1 MTDVQ
6 DEAGQRPAGGG
17 EAGAARDVFASGGPV
32 GAALADVEW
41 SSTALGEPASWP
53 RSLTLAVST
62 ILRSRFSMW
71 MAWGPDLTFF
81 CNDAYRR
88 DTLGAKYPWAL
99 GRPASEV
106 WEEIWPDIRP
116 RIDRVL
122 ATGEATWDEALLL
135 FVERSGYREESYHTF
150 SYSPLIDDDG
160 AVTGMLC
167 VVTEDTER
175 VIGARRMATLRDL
188 GVGRGADTSAEEVL
202 ASSAA
207 ALGTNPRDLPF
218 SLLYIF
224 DDDGRSAGLRAAS
237 GLDGRHPMAPD
248 AIDCSSPSA
257 PWGASEVRSGSTV
270 LVDDLGAAGVA
281 APSGAWD
288 EPPLQALVVPLA
300 GQGQAAPAGFLV
312 AGVNR
317 YRLLDDGYR
326 GFLGL
331 VAGQVAAR
339 LAAAQAYEA
348 ERSRAEQLAELDRAK
363 TAFFTNVSHEFR
375 TPLTLLLGPAE
386 DALADRGEVLG
397 PVQRERLEVVQRNA
411 LRLLKLVNTLL
422 DFSRLE
428 SGRLDA
434 RFAPTDLSRVTAELA
449 SAFAS
454 ATDRVGL
461 TLTVECPP
469 LPEPVWVDQD
479 LWGKLVLN
487 LLSNALKFTFEGGI
501 TVSLRHDGDHAVLAV
516 EDTGVGISA
525 EEQGRLF
532 ERFYRAAAPRART
545 HEGSGIGLALVAEVA
560 ALHGGAVAVT
570 STPGEGSEF
579 EVRIPFGRA
588 HLPSDQVMLVA
599 PTEGERPTRAPA
611 AGFLAETTRWLGAEE
626 PRPAPRSPDARDDR
640 PRVLVI
646 DDNADMREYLERLLS
661 NDYTVM
667 TAGDG
672 VAGIAAARKHL
683 PDLVLSDVMM
693 PGLDGFGVLATLRR
707 EPLTQHIPVVL
718 LSARAGEES
727 TVEGLEAGAD
737 DYLIKPFTA
746 RELLARVGANLE
758 LDRSRRTRE
767 HLERNQALLDQ
778 TQRLARIGSWELD
791 LATRRVTASTE
802 MRRQLRIL
810 SDEEVGAQSVE
821 RALDAGVLPDH
832 AAALRAAIART
843 ASTGEPMEVELRVDV
858 GDGREWVYRVL
869 GELVRDSGGAPLLIR
884 GSCQDVTDQRA
895 AERAV
900 AAAAAAREAAAREHR
915 IADELQRSLVPAP
928 AFSPDNLTIA
938 TYYRPGVEGTQVGGD
953 WYDVIELGAGRTA
966 LVLGDVMGRG
976 VQAAAVMGQLRA
988 AIRAYARL
996 DLPPADVLEL
1006 LDAAVRSLGEDQ
1018 IVTAVYAVYD
1028 PGEGTLSYAN
1038 AGHIPPILCLPGAVP
1053 CRLDG
1058 GAGPPLGVGPLT
1070 VAAGQIDLP
1079 PGSMLALYTDGLV
1092 ERRGSDIDS
1101 GIDRLLALLAP
1112 PPADIADLPARM
1124 VEELLPEGPD
1134 DDVAVLLASVAS
1146 APLPGR
1152 TASLRL
1158 ASEER
1163 AVHEARSFVSATL
1176 DDWGLPAGVT
1186 EDAVLVASELITNA
1200 VLHGKAPVELRLRA
1214 TGTDLVL
1221 QALDGAT
1228 SLPQRM
1234 RPTADDE
1241 HGRGLQIVALLAA
1254 RWGTRPTAT
1263 GKAVWC
1269 MLPIG

>member
-6 DEAGQRPAGGG
+6 DEQGQRPAGGG
-17 EAGAARDVFASGGPV
+17 TVGAARDVFARGGPV

-41 SSTALGEPASWP
+41 SGTALGEPASWP

-99 GRPASEV
+99 GRPAREV
-106 WEEIWPDIRP
+106 WAEIWPDIRP

-218 SLLYIF
+218 SLLYTF
-224 DDDGRSAGLRAAS
+224 DDDGRTAGLRATS

-248 AIDCSSPSA
+248 AIDCSSPNA
-257 PWGASEVRSGSTV
+257 PWGASEVRAGSTV

-300 GQGQAAPAGFLV
+300 GQGQSAPAGFLV

-386 DALADRGEVLG
+386 DALADRGEALG
-397 PVQRERLEVVQRNA
+397 PAQRERLEVVQRNA

-461 TLTVECPP
+461 TLTVDCPP
-469 LPEPVWVDQD
+469 LAEPVWVDQD

-501 TVSLRHDGDHAVLAV
+501 TVSLRPDGDHVVLAV

-570 STPGEGSEF
+570 STPGQGSEF
-579 EVRIPFGRA
+579 EVRIPLGRA

-599 PTEGERPTRAPA
+599 PAEGQRPTRAPA

-626 PRPAPRSPDARDDR
+626 PRPAPRSPDAGDDR

-661 NDYTVM
+661 SDYTVM

-810 SDEEVGAQSVE
+810 SDEEVGAQNVE
-821 RALDAGVLPDH
+821 RALDAGVVPDH
-832 AAALRAAIART
+832 AAVLRAAIART
-843 ASTGEPMEVELRVDV
+843 ASTGEPMEVELRVDA

-1214 TGTDLVL
+1214 TATDLVL

-1254 RWGTRPTAT
+1254 RWGTRPTAS

>member
-1 MTDVQ
+1 
-6 DEAGQRPAGGG
+6 
-17 EAGAARDVFASGGPV
+17 
-32 GAALADVEW
+32 
-41 SSTALGEPASWP
+41 
-53 RSLTLAVST
+53 
-62 ILRSRFSMW
+62 
-71 MAWGPDLTFF
+71 
-81 CNDAYRR
+81 
-88 DTLGAKYPWAL
+88 
-99 GRPASEV
+99 
-106 WEEIWPDIRP
+106 
-116 RIDRVL
+116 
-122 ATGEATWDEALLL
+122 
-135 FVERSGYREESYHTF
+135 
-150 SYSPLIDDDG
+150 
-160 AVTGMLC
+160 
-167 VVTEDTER
+167 
-175 VIGARRMATLRDL
+175 
-188 GVGRGADTSAEEVL
+188 
-202 ASSAA
+202 
-207 ALGTNPRDLPF
+207 
-218 SLLYIF
+218 
-224 DDDGRSAGLRAAS
+224 
-237 GLDGRHPMAPD
+237 
-248 AIDCSSPSA
+248 
-257 PWGASEVRSGSTV
+257 
-270 LVDDLGAAGVA
+270 
-281 APSGAWD
+281 
-288 EPPLQALVVPLA
+288 
-300 GQGQAAPAGFLV
+300 
-312 AGVNR
+312 
-317 YRLLDDGYR
+317 
-326 GFLGL
+326 
-331 VAGQVAAR
+331 
-339 LAAAQAYEA
+339 
-348 ERSRAEQLAELDRAK
+348 
-363 TAFFTNVSHEFR
+363 
-375 TPLTLLLGPAE
+375 
-386 DALADRGEVLG
+386 
-397 PVQRERLEVVQRNA
+397 
-411 LRLLKLVNTLL
+411 
-422 DFSRLE
+422 
-428 SGRLDA
+428 
-434 RFAPTDLSRVTAELA
+434 
-449 SAFAS
+449 
-454 ATDRVGL
+454 
-461 TLTVECPP
+461 
-469 LPEPVWVDQD
+469 
-479 LWGKLVLN
+479 
-487 LLSNALKFTFEGGI
+487 
-501 TVSLRHDGDHAVLAV
+501 
-516 EDTGVGISA
+516 
-525 EEQGRLF
+525 
-532 ERFYRAAAPRART
+532 
-545 HEGSGIGLALVAEVA
+545 
-560 ALHGGAVAVT
+560 
-570 STPGEGSEF
+570 
-579 EVRIPFGRA
+579 
-588 HLPSDQVMLVA
+588 
-599 PTEGERPTRAPA
+599 
-611 AGFLAETTRWLGAEE
+611 
-626 PRPAPRSPDARDDR
+626 
-640 PRVLVI
+640 VLVI

-661 NDYTVM
+661 SDYAVM

-672 VAGIAAARKHL
+672 LAGIASARTHL

-791 LATRRVTASTE
+791 LASRRVTASAE

-810 SDEEVGAQSVE
+810 TDEEIGAPSVE
-821 RALDAGVLPDH
+821 QALDAGVLPDH

-843 ASTGEPMEVELRVDV
+843 ATTGEPMDVELGVDV
-858 GDGREWVYRVL
+858 GDGKQWVYRVL

-1038 AGHIPPILCLPGAVP
+1038 AGHIPPILCLPGAAP

-1101 GIDRLLALLAP
+1101 GIDRLLALLSP
-1112 PPADIADLPARM
+1112 PPADIGALPARM
-1124 VEELLPEGPD
+1124 VEQLLPEGPD
-1134 DDVAVLLASVAS
+1134 DDVAVLLASVVP

-1152 TASLRL
+1152 TASLHL
-1158 ASEER
+1158 AAEER
-1163 AVHEARSFVSATL
+1163 AVHEARSFVAATL
-1176 DDWGLPAGVT
+1176 DDWGLATGVT

-1200 VLHGKAPVELRLRA
+1200 VLHGKVPVELRLRA
-1214 TGTDLVL
+1214 TATDLVL

-1254 RWGTRPTAT
+1254 RWGTRPTPS
-1263 GKAVWC
+1263 GKSVWC